1 MEIFDK
7 QLSGDNQLDVSLDN
21 ITITQDDLLE
31 VHKGQRTEEGMR
43 ECIKVGVQY
52 IEAWLAGRGAVPL
65 YNLMEDAATP
75 EISRAQIWQWMKHAT
90 KLDDGRTVNEEL
102 FKDILTSEIANL
114 KEVLGDEIW
123 AKGKYEK
130 AVEIFEKMSIS
141 PVCEEFLTLP
151 AYEEIVSS

>member
-1 MEIFDK
+1 M
-7 QLSGDNQLDVSLDN
+7 SG
-21 ITITQDDLLE
+21 LE
-31 VHKGQRTEEGMR
+31 EYSSGLKLTV
-43 ECIKVGVQY
+43 
-52 IEAWLAGRGAVPL
+52 L
-65 YNLMEDAATP
+65 YNLMEDAATA
-75 EISRAQIWQWMKHAT
+75 EISRAQIWQWLKHST

-102 FKDILTSEIANL
+102 FKDILTSEIDIL

>member
-1 MEIFDK
+1 
-7 QLSGDNQLDVSLDN
+7 
-21 ITITQDDLLE
+21 
-31 VHKGQRTEEGMR
+31 
-43 ECIKVGVQY
+43 
-52 IEAWLAGRGAVPL
+52 
-65 YNLMEDAATP
+65 
-75 EISRAQIWQWMKHAT
+75 MKDAT

-114 KEVLGDEIW
+114 KEVLGEEVW

-130 AVEIFEKMSIS
+130 AVEILEKMSIS